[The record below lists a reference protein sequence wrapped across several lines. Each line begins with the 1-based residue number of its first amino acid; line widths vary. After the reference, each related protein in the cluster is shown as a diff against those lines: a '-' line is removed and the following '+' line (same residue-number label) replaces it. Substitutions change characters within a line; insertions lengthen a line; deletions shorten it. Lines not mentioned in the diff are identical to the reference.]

1 MPIFDTDTVTH
12 LHVGNPNVVE
22 NLKKTDDPDIRITVI
37 TKIELLR
44 GRFEFLLKASDS
56 EKLARAQRLLNQTE
70 ELLSQIPVLP
80 IDEKSGIPFE
90 KLKKIKKWRKI
101 GRADILIASIVLSN
115 NAVLVTRNIRHFKQ
129 IPGLSIIN
137 WVDRIW

>member
-1 MPIFDTDTVTH
+1 MKNLQEHRDCLTIF
-12 LHVGNPNVVE
+12 
-22 NLKKTDDPDIRITVI
+22 
-37 TKIELLR
+37 
-44 GRFEFLLKASDS
+44 
-56 EKLARAQRLLNQTE
+56 E

-90 KLKKIKKWRKI
+90 KLKKIKKLRKI